1 MLEILKKTNI
11 DFIGKKYITFIV
23 TGILTIIGII
33 AIIQIATGKANMGI
47 DFAGGTS
54 IQLRFEK
61 PVSLQTVRSALES
74 AGIKGFELQ
83 DIPAENKVII
93 KTKQSEGDLSKIA
106 DSITAAMSQT
116 LSDNKYIIDSTT
128 AIGPKVGTKLRNDA
142 VKAIIMATIGIL
154 IYVGFRFKFQFG
166 VGATVATFHDVLAV
180 LGIFYLMGKEINLI
194 VVSGLLT
201 IAGYSLTDT
210 VVVFDRIRENLKIQ
224 LREPLPNV
232 INNSINE
239 VLSRTII
246 TSLTTFMAAA
256 ALFFLGGEVIHDFA
270 FAIMLGIIIGTYSSI
285 FVASPILLLWK
296 KTRPSF
302 VSKK

>member
-1 MLEILKKTNI
+1 MLELIKKTNI
-11 DFIGKKYITFIV
+11 DFIGKKYITLVV
-23 TGILTIIGII
+23 TGTLSIIGII

-47 DFAGGTS
+47 DFAGGTEV
-54 IQLRFEK
+54 QLKFEK
-61 PVSLQTVRSALES
+61 PIDLQVVRSALD
-74 AGIKGFELQ
+74 AGGIKGFELQ
-83 DIPAENKVII
+83 DVPAENRVMI

-106 DSITAAMSQT
+106 DSITSVLNQNMSGH
-116 LSDNKYIIDSTT
+116 KYVIDATT

-154 IYVGFRFKFQFG
+154 LYVAVRFKIQFG
-166 VGATVATFHDVLAV
+166 VGATIATIHDVLAI

-210 VVVFDRIRENLKIQ
+210 VVVYDRIRENLKIQ
-224 LREPLPNV
+224 LKEPLPNV

-246 TSLTTFMAAA
+246 TSLTVFLAAA

-270 FAIMLGIIIGTYSSI
+270 LIILLGIIIGTYSSI

-296 KTRPSF
+296 KNRPSF
-302 VSKK
+302 VKR

>member
-23 TGILTIIGII
+23 TGTLTVIGII
-33 AIIQIATGKANMGI
+33 AIIQIVAGRANMGI
-47 DFAGGTS
+47 DFAGGVGT
-54 IQLRFEK
+54 QLRFEK
-61 PVSLQTVRSALES
+61 PIALQSVRSALE
-74 AGIKGFELQ
+74 AQGIKGFELQ
-83 DIPAENKVII
+83 DIPAENKVLIR
-93 KTKQSEGDLSKIA
+93 TKQSDGDLAKIA
-106 DSITAAMSQT
+106 DSLTSAISQNIP
-116 LSDNKYIIDSTT
+116 DNAYIVDFTT
-128 AIGPKVGTKLRNDA
+128 AIGPKIGKKLRNDA

-154 IYVGFRFKFQFG
+154 IYVAFRFKFQFG
-166 VGATVATFHDVLAV
+166 VGATIATFHDVLAV

-210 VVVFDRIRENLKIQ
+210 VVVYDRIRENLKMQFRDPIQ
-224 LREPLPNV
+224 NV

-246 TSLTTFMAAA
+246 TSLTTFFAAA
-256 ALFFLGGEVIHDFA
+256 SLFFLGGEVIHDFA
-270 FAIMLGIIIGTYSSI
+270 LAIMLGIVIGTYSSI

-296 KTRPSF
+296 KNRPF
-302 VSKK
+302 AK

>member
-1 MLEILKKTNI
+1 MLELIKKPNI
-11 DFIGKKYITFIV
+11 DFIGKKYITLIV
-23 TGILTIIGII
+23 TGTLSIIGII

-47 DFAGGTS
+47 DFAGGTEV
-54 IQLRFEK
+54 QLKFEK
-61 PVSLQTVRSALES
+61 PIDLQVVRSALD
-74 AGIKGFELQ
+74 AGGIKGFELQ
-83 DIPAENKVII
+83 DVPAENRVMI

-106 DSITAAMSQT
+106 DSITSVLNQNMSGH
-116 LSDNKYIIDSTT
+116 KYVIDATT

-154 IYVGFRFKFQFG
+154 LYVAVRFKFQFG
-166 VGATVATFHDVLAV
+166 VGATIATIHDVLAI

-210 VVVFDRIRENLKIQ
+210 VVVYDRIRENLKIQ
-224 LREPLPNV
+224 LKEPLPNV

-246 TSLTTFMAAA
+246 TSLTVFLAAA

-270 FAIMLGIIIGTYSSI
+270 LIILLGIIIGTYSSI

-296 KTRPSF
+296 KNRPSF
-302 VSKK
+302 VKR

>member
-1 MLEILKKTNI
+1 MLELLKKTNI
-11 DFIGKKYITFIV
+11 DFIGKKYITLLV
-23 TGILTIIGII
+23 TGALTIIGLI

-61 PVSLQTVRSALES
+61 PVALQSVRSALES
-74 AGIKGFELQ
+74 GGIKGFELQ

-93 KTKQSEGDLSKIA
+93 KTKQSEGDLTKIS

-116 LSDNKYIIDSTT
+116 LSGNKYVIDSTT

-142 VKAIIMATIGIL
+142 VKAIIMAAIGIL
-154 IYVGFRFKFQFG
+154 IYVAFRFKFQFG
-166 VGATVATFHDVLAV
+166 VGATIATFHDVLAV

-210 VVVFDRIRENLKIQ
+210 VVVFDRIRENLKKQ
-224 LREPLPNV
+224 FKEPLPNV

-246 TSLTTFMAAA
+246 TSFTTFMAAA

-296 KTRPSF
+296 KNRPF
-302 VSKK
+302 EKK